1 MTRMRFIFP
10 CRINAQNLDGWSIG
24 FGHLKGSLGNWGAPQ
39 TLGYVGRL
47 AAGCVSPFLLL
58 L

>member
-1 MTRMRFIFP
+1 MRFIFP

-47 AAGCVSPFLLL
+47 AAGCVSPLLL
-58 L
+58 LL